1 MSLKKFMKAIHED
14 FTKDADFINA
24 TLNNLNLDKNSKILD
39 IGTGLGA
46 MAILLALNDF
56 NVLTGEPEFDPERDK
71 WEHHELHHGKAHG
84 DHHEQHQNEYE
95 FNWRESA
102 KTVGV
107 EHKIKYQHFDAQD
120 LPFPDDTFDGIF
132 MYDTLQHIN
141 KREIALKECLRVI
154 KSSGIV
160 SVIEWNKNSIE
171 QDEKKYG
178 FTIDYIDPKDILKQ
192 DNISIEKFKGK
203 FVNMYIL
210 RKI

>member
-1 MSLKKFMKAIHED
+1 MKTIHED

-24 TLNNLNLDKNSKILD
+24 TINNLNLDKNSKILD

-46 MAILLALNDF
+46 MAILLALNGFD
-56 NVLTGEPEFDPERDK
+56 VLTGEPEIDPERDK
-71 WEHHELHHGKAHG
+71 WEHNELDHGEPHCDHNEQHHGG
-84 DHHEQHQNEYE
+84 YE

-107 EHKIKYQHFDAQD
+107 EHKIEYQHFDAQD
-120 LPFPDDTFDGIF
+120 LPFPDDTYDGIF

-141 KREIALKECLRVI
+141 KREIALNECLRVI
-154 KSSGIV
+154 KPGGIF
-160 SVIEWNKNSIE
+160 SVIEWNKYSIE
-171 QDEKKYG
+171 QDEKEYG
-178 FTIDYIDPKDILKQ
+178 FTIDYIDPRVILKQ
-192 DNISIEKFKGK
+192 DNISIEIFKGK

>member
-1 MSLKKFMKAIHED
+1 MSLKKYKKAIHED
-14 FTKDADFINA
+14 FAKDADFIYA
-24 TLNNLNLDKNSKILD
+24 TINNLNLGKNSKILD

-46 MAILLALNDF
+46 MAILLALNGFD
-56 NVLTGEPEFDPERDK
+56 VLTGEPEIDPERDK
-71 WEHHELHHGKAHG
+71 WEHHEPHSGDLHSDPNEQHHGR
-84 DHHEQHQNEYE
+84 YE

-102 KTVGV
+102 KIVGV
-107 EHKIKYQHFDAQD
+107 EHKIEYQHFDSQD

-141 KREIALKECLRVI
+141 KREVALKECLRVI
-154 KSSGIV
+154 KPSGIV

-171 QDEKKYG
+171 QDKKKYG
-178 FTIDYIDPKDILKQ
+178 FTVDYIDPKDYIKQ
-192 DNISIEKFKGK
+192 DKISIEIFKGK